1 MRKFVLVLA
10 VLTAC
15 GAADCGKDAPGDRL
29 ARAAAESTA
38 HLALPAS
45 FRPPADGTL
54 TGAQIDKYVKVRRA
68 AKGRTDA
75 EASRAVGVDPDEFA
89 WVRSRIVE
97 GLLEADRRRVRAA
110 SEAVY
115 GKTIASL
122 RETRRAVRDPATART
137 VDEQIAGLER
147 ERLALRRPEAVPPAL
162 AANARLVATRR
173 AEIDGPP

>member
-1 MRKFVLVLA
+1 MRKIALVLA
-10 VLTAC
+10 VGTAC
-15 GAADCGKDAPGDRL
+15 AAAGCGKDAPADRL
-29 ARAAAESTA
+29 ARAAQSTA
-38 HLALPAS
+38 RLALPAT
-45 FRPPADGTL
+45 FRPPADGAL
-54 TGAQIDKYVKVRRA
+54 TGAHIDLYVKVRRA

-122 RETRRAVRDPATART
+122 RETRRAVRDPATARS
-137 VDEQIAGLER
+137 VDDQIAGLER
-147 ERLALRRPEAVPPAL
+147 ERAALRRPEAVPPAL
-162 AANARLVATRR
+162 AGNARLLAARR

>member
-1 MRKFVLVLA
+1 MRKIALV
-10 VLTAC
+10 VVFGTAC
-15 GAADCGKDAPGDRL
+15 AAAGCGRDAPADRL
-29 ARAAAESTA
+29 ARAAESTA
-38 HLALPAS
+38 RLALPTA
-45 FRPPADGTL
+45 FRPPPDGTL
-54 TGAQIDKYVKVRRA
+54 TGAQVDLYVKVRRA

-110 SEAVY
+110 SEVVY

-122 RETRRAVRDPATART
+122 RETRRAVRDAATART

-147 ERLALRRPEAVPPAL
+147 ERVQLRRPEAVPPAL
-162 AANARLVATRR
+162 AANARLVAARR
-173 AEIDGPP
+173 SEIDGPP